1 MFGKI
6 QPGFIFL
13 HFIEIYIQKSVP
25 TKNVRFSKFYK
36 LKVLYT
42 QHPDQETKTLPTLR
56 SFLVFPSLLHTM
68 LRTRLLKNMIA
79 PIQLYLPGDKSQK
92 QHMRRHREKTK
103 DVTQSLPEA
112 WLQGPAPQW
121 MAQFRTVL
129 WGSWAA
135 GITSRDVPYRI
146 PGWNQPLEFSTLDVT
161 YSFFSS

>member
-25 TKNVRFSKFYK
+25 TTNVRFSKFYK

-56 SFLVFPSLLHTM
+56 SFLVFPSLFHTM

-103 DVTQSLPEA
+103 RCYTVSSRSLA
-112 WLQGPAPQW
+112 A
-121 MAQFRTVL
+121 RT
-129 WGSWAA
+129 
-135 GITSRDVPYRI
+135 
-146 PGWNQPLEFSTLDVT
+146 STPMDGT
-161 YSFFSS
+161 F